1 MLKIEEKE
9 YDINLLCS
17 FTFDFQMLKDVLINL
32 VRTNKKF
39 EKKIK
44 KLEKINEDRNKRL
57 IILEERL
64 NIFTVPEENNF
75 SDSETLENKEE
86 KNTNEKKLKNED
98 NKENK
103 EIKEKIKDNEIK
115 EEKNESKNESKNEI
129 IKYEEKDKENNITQE
144 NIMNTNASSERRKTL
159 RDYEYR
165 NSFAHQIPQVSHETI
180 KSLLK
185 LIRENSEKIGKL
197 EKNITK
203 KLKKDLNDLE
213 SAFDEFKIKKR
224 FKRFRISF

>member
-57 IILEERL
+57 MILEERL

-86 KNTNEKKLKNED
+86 KNTSEKKLKNED

-103 EIKEKIKDNEIK
+103 EIEEKNEQQVIKDEQKDKEIKEKIKDNEIK
-115 EEKNESKNESKNEI
+115 EEINKSKNESKNEI
-129 IKYEEKDKENNITQE
+129 IKYEEKEKE
-144 NIMNTNASSERRKTL
+144 K
-159 RDYEYR
+159 
-165 NSFAHQIPQVSHETI
+165 
-180 KSLLK
+180 
-185 LIRENSEKIGKL
+185 KI
-197 EKNITK
+197 I
-203 KLKKDLNDLE
+203 
-213 SAFDEFKIKKR
+213 
-224 FKRFRISF
+224 